1 MAAASSHLPY
11 RGELPFAGQILIFPL
26 GLLTW
31 QLRAPAC
38 IAEGEC
44 PIPHGTLRLAAA
56 EGLKAAAIKARMEAS
71 YAERDVVRFACSAI
85 DLQMKRI
92 ELKLKQADQLEALLQ
107 QQRVSL
113 EVRGGLQA
121 RGPVGSNPAR
131 CGVTSG
137 CMLQT
142 QDTQLHADRMPVDLN
157 CTPGSCDTASLHLCC
172 SVNSALWR
180 S

>member
-1 MAAASSHLPY
+1 MQKHIPKATLRMAAASSHLPY

-31 QLRAPAC
+31 QLRAPTC
-38 IAEGEC
+38 NAEGEC
-44 PIPHGTLRLAAA
+44 PIPHETLRLAAA

-71 YAERDVVRFACSAI
+71 FAERDVVRFACSAI

-113 EVRGGLQA
+113 EVRGGLPSPRSCWQQS
-121 RGPVGSNPAR
+121 GSLR
-131 CGVTSG
+131 RH
-137 CMLQT
+137 QW
-142 QDTQLHADRMPVDLN
+142 LHAAD
-157 CTPGSCDTASLHLCC
+157 PGYPAARRPHAC
-172 SVNSALWR
+172 
-180 S
+180 